1 MLKWFFLIYSCHW
14 CEFTIPA
21 PFSIFL
27 MTAVNLLYQQA
38 GLKHDMLDFAHLS
51 VHLANSS
58 FFSKCFGSSHTA
70 WQDSVSIAGSVMN
83 RCQIHVSEYGKFF
96 FHHSVGG
103 ACVDE
108 NVIKPGVTFRYA
120 ECTMLQP
127 SLRRA

>member
-1 MLKWFFLIYSCHW
+1 MLKLFFLIYSCHW
-14 CEFTIPA
+14 CEFTTLA
-21 PFSIFL
+21 PFSISL
-27 MTAVNLLYQQA
+27 MTAVNLLYQHA
-38 GLKHDMLDFAHLS
+38 GLNHDMLGFAHLS

-58 FFSKCFGSSHTA
+58 FFSKCFVSSHA
-70 WQDSVSIAGSVMN
+70 IWQDSESIAGLVMN
-83 RCQIHVSEYGKFF
+83 RCQIHANEYGKLF

-108 NVIKPGVTFRYA
+108 NVIKLGVTFRYA